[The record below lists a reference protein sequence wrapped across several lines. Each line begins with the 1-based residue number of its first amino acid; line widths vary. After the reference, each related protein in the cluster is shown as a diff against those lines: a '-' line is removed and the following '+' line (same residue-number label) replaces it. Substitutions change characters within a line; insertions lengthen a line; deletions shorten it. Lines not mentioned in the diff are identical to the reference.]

1 MKCLL
6 DMRMTNHT
14 IFWFPLEMIGVH
26 CLCTLVDSSFC
37 DTRMVQKWTRALV
50 LVFFILMNIWCILSL
65 WEISLD
71 FSSWSFCFWCG
82 VEFAMV
88 MSTEKNAFTF
98 SLIARGLF
106 FFYTGIIL
114 NLILECYSVFVSTLR
129 VTVLLFTG
137 YLIVRAFGEK
147 RSPMNWLEMALP
159 TIFLVLNQLL
169 GYRVI
174 L

>member
-1 MKCLL
+1 MPYDGMLAKYV
-6 DMRMTNHT
+6 
-14 IFWFPLEMIGVH
+14 LEKQYHVSQMIGVM
-26 CLCTLVDSSFC
+26 CVFILVKCALFG
-37 DTRMVQKWTRALV
+37 TQMVQKWTRALV
-50 LVFFILMNIWCILSL
+50 LVFFILMDIWCILSL

-114 NLILECYSVFVSTLR
+114 NLILECYSVLVSILS

-137 YLIVRAFGEK
+137 YLIIRAFGEK
-147 RSPMNWLEMALP
+147 RSPMNWLKWLFQPFCWSWTSYWDIE
-159 TIFLVLNQLL
+159 
-169 GYRVI
+169 
-174 L
+174 